1 MTGPPFKAITN
12 QRTGERAWKINGM
25 RIGLQKPKSTST
37 TGKKNWQC
45 MSFWSITDMRA
56 LEMQCQGRAQVNGA
70 WQQWHKISATVY
82 ENRKRWPRAGYETRI
97 VFA

>member
-1 MTGPPFKAITN
+1 
-12 QRTGERAWKINGM
+12 
-25 RIGLQKPKSTST
+25 
-37 TGKKNWQC
+37 